1 MPRPNPLSPEEQPQP
16 QSQGIMSPLGVLS
29 ESTIELSED
38 KKTRLK
44 QLQQAREDAS
54 GGGLMGHFTYNLL
67 NPHLAYWQA
76 KDEGRFTLQ
85 PIAKVS
91 SEEAAKL
98 QKEVP
103 EKLSNTEN
111 PYPVGSVYADLF
123 DSMRQDTIESYEKGT
138 ALRQKVKLAWP
149 AIFEIGQLDLL
160 MPGIPPGGAAVGS
173 SPLIR
178 SLGTFAKN
186 TDAKLTNEV
195 QNTIIQQ
202 ASQGS
207 RPLVTELLDTFKQG
221 ITGDISDQTVKQFE
235 EFVNTT
241 FQKYKPV
248 ANIPSETMAEHGL
261 DNIGINADSVDMNKA
276 LPQSIAVKME
286 GMVYIPY
293 RKSFVQTTHSGIEMP
308 PHKSYLSD
316 MGLAIMEGGNFGH
329 YRTFNVDKGIA
340 IHEIQPNDSF
350 NQNNIT

>member
-44 QLQQAREDAS
+44 QQQQAREDAS

-111 PYPVGSVYADLF
+111 PYTVGSVYADLF

-149 AIFEIGQLDLL
+149 AIFEIGQLDFL
-160 MPGIPPGGAAVGS
+160 MPGVAPAGATV
-173 SPLIR
+173 
-178 SLGTFAKN
+178 
-186 TDAKLTNEV
+186 
-195 QNTIIQQ
+195 
-202 ASQGS
+202 GS
-207 RPLVTELLDTFKQG
+207 RPILSNWFK
-221 ITGDISDQTVKQFE
+221 SK
-235 EFVNTT
+235 
-241 FQKYKPV
+241 
-248 ANIPSETMAEHGL
+248 
-261 DNIGINADSVDMNKA
+261 
-276 LPQSIAVKME
+276 
-286 GMVYIPY
+286 
-293 RKSFVQTTHSGIEMP
+293 RSGV
-308 PHKSYLSD
+308 S
-316 MGLAIMEGGNFGH
+316 
-329 YRTFNVDKGIA
+329 NVDKKFDAEA
-340 IHEIQPNDSF
+340 IESLLNTPDISKNEQKKEILETLIKDFFDTRKDTTVYQGGSQPTGGEF
-350 NQNNIT
+350 EQYVLE